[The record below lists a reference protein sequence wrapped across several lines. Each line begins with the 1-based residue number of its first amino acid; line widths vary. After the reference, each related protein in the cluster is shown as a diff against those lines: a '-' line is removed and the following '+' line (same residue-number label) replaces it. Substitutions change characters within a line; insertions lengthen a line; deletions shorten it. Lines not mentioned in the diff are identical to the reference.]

1 MSELNFK
8 KLTKEQK
15 EELTELYNKINSLI
29 KKELYLCEL
38 SSKLKFKVFSILNQ
52 KYQNNYTLKFDFEFY
67 DVLENINKDKELT
80 FSSNLDRFIKQKAC
94 PIEIS
99 RIRNKR
105 IIFTEEFIRNICSYL
120 NLNIDILSL
129 TFFDQMF
136 ILEEFKNKII
146 EKTKKNNS
154 QLPMLEK

>member
-38 SSKLKFKVFSILNQ
+38 SSKLKFKAFSILNQ
-52 KYQNNYTLKFDFEFY
+52 KYQNNYVLKFDFEFY

-80 FSSNLDRFIKQKAC
+80 FSSNLDRFVKEKAS
-94 PIEIS
+94 PIEI
-99 RIRNKR
+99 IRTKNKR
-105 IIFTEEFIRNICSYL
+105 IRVTEDFISKLSNYL
-120 NLNIDILSL
+120 NLKFDFSHF

-136 ILEEFKNKII
+136 ILDQFKNKVM
-146 EKTKKNNS
+146 EKSKKK
-154 QLPMLEK
+154 EEVE